1 MLSSALP
8 EPEKVLS
15 DISADIATIWNFPIG
30 AGGDSFTVGK
40 LLLIVLLVV
49 VGYAVSKLVGYVLGR
64 RLAKSRLQPDLVQM
78 ISRVIFWVI
87 LVLVFLTALSLLN
100 IPLTAFAFVTGAVAI
115 GVGFGAQNILN
126 NFISGWILMTEK
138 PIRIGDF
145 VEIDNMHG
153 TVEGIGNRSTRIRR
167 VDGVHMLVPNSI
179 LLERNVINWTL
190 VDRTIR
196 SIVRVGVA
204 YGSPVRTVEKLIGQA
219 VSEQEEVHAEP
230 APLVIFEDFGDS
242 ALIFDAYFWCDV
254 GGERDLRRIRSNI
267 RYRLVDLFDEHD
279 IVIAFPQRDIHLASS
294 APLPVRLLGREEP
307 EAEIARDD
315 G

>member
-1 MLSSALP
+1 MLSTALP
-8 EPEKVLS
+8 ETEQVLS
-15 DISADIATIWNFPIG
+15 DIMADFQAIWNFPLG
-30 AGGDSFTVGK
+30 TTDASVTVGK
-40 LLLIVLLVV
+40 LVLILVLVV
-49 VGYAVSKLVGYVLGR
+49 VGYAISKLVGYVLGR

-87 LVLVFLTALSLLN
+87 LVLVFLTALSLLK
-100 IPLTAFAFVTGAVAI
+100 IPITAFAFVTGAVAI

-145 VEIDNMHG
+145 IEIDGMHG

-196 SIVRVGVA
+196 TTVRVGVA
-204 YGSPVRTVEKLIGQA
+204 YGSPVRTVEALIGQA
-219 VSEQEEVHAEP
+219 VSEQQEVNREP
-230 APLVIFEDFGDS
+230 PPLVVFEDFGDS
-242 ALIFDAYFWCDV
+242 ALVFDVYFWCDV
-254 GGERDLRRIRSNI
+254 GGERDLRKIRSNI
-267 RYRLVDLFDEHD
+267 RYRLSDLFDEHG
-279 IVIAFPQRDIHLASS
+279 IVIAFPQRDVHLA
-294 APLPVRLLGREEP
+294 ATTPLAVRLLGRE
-307 EAEIARDD
+307 DD
-315 G
+315 GNGSGRGDA